1 MNEYA
6 NNKYELFQFETKLE
20 LFEHWLYHPYSEVRH
35 MTTRVMGS
43 LATVLTVPVMT
54 YVVEQ
59 VVPALTAIDNDNK
72 RQGAVECI
80 FAAIDRLGFDVVPYI
95 VLLIVPLLGKIL
107 VSQQIF
113 K

>member
-1 MNEYA
+1 
-6 NNKYELFQFETKLE
+6 
-20 LFEHWLYHPYSEVRH
+20 

-80 FAAIDRLGFDVVPYI
+80 FAVIDRLGFDVVPYI
-95 VLLIVPLLGKIL
+95 VLLIVPLLGKQGLFVTL
-107 VSQQIF
+107 VSGQNFLIEELCN
-113 K
+113 

>member
-1 MNEYA
+1 MNIFLS
-6 NNKYELFQFETKLE
+6 NWSPSNKDEIFQFEAKLE

-72 RQGAVECI
+72 RQGAAECI
-80 FAAIDRLGFDVVPYI
+80 FAVIDRLGFDVVPYI
-95 VLLIVPLLGKIL
+95 VLLIVPLLGK
-107 VSQQIF
+107 QDF
-113 K
+113 